1 MSEFSMPW
9 LGLSSVLNKLQFMTW
24 WQNDSFS
31 KAWAHQNFSR
41 QLRKRKGYEEQHSPC
56 CLPPIGNQMVRAQ
69 DGSLSP
75 GSLATYRS
83 HVQNRPR
90 PGQEPGSLQEPRD
103 KWLETETE
111 SSGVKATHP

>member
-9 LGLSSVLNKLQFMTW
+9 LGLSNVLNKLQFMTW

-56 CLPPIGNQMVRAQ
+56 CLPPIGNQMSEHRMEAC
-69 DGSLSP
+69 L
-75 GSLATYRS
+75 LA
-83 HVQNRPR
+83 
-90 PGQEPGSLQEPRD
+90 L
-103 KWLETETE
+103 LLLTEE
-111 SSGVKATHP
+111 LK

>member
-75 GSLATYRS
+75 GSLATYR
-83 HVQNRPR
+83 
-90 PGQEPGSLQEPRD
+90 G
-103 KWLETETE
+103 TEI
-111 SSGVKATHP
+111 GVTCRTDPDLVKNQTHSRNQGTNC